1 MGKPMPRSQGTIATI
16 GRRLV
21 AWVVLMGAIVLGLK
35 LVGGILIGFVQT
47 VIALL
52 LVVFV
57 IAGVVWA
64 LRRI

>member
-1 MGKPMPRSQGTIATI
+1 MHRSQGTIATI
-16 GRRLV
+16 GRKLL

-47 VIALL
+47 VITLI

-57 IAGVVWA
+57 VAGIFWA